1 MLQRKF
7 GTARTGTGGAPAAA
21 QATEILLAAIAGSD
35 GTRSSVTA
43 RVLADRVNDG
53 ILGTFRFDRNGDMSP
68 GPVTIYRVRDGHQT
82 INRVVRVSSK
92 LLRRRPTTGP

>member
-7 GTARTGTGGAPAAA
+7 GTARTGTVGAPAAA
-21 QATEILLAAIAGSD
+21 QATEILLAAIARSD

-43 RVLADRVNDG
+43 RVLTDRVNDG
-53 ILGTFRFDRNGDMSP
+53 VLGTFRFDRNGDMSR
-68 GPVTIYRVRDGHQT
+68 GPVTIYQVRDGHQT